1 MKFNCDC
8 CGICCKNIGNIPQ
21 LKFYDNGSGQCIHLT
36 KDNKCS
42 IYDKRP
48 EICNVS
54 IMYKKYY
61 SNSFTKIEFYELNY
75 KICIKLKNMHNSMAE
90 NFKETKSNI

>member
-8 CGICCKNIGNIPQ
+8 CGICCKNIKYVSQ
-21 LKFYDNGSGQCIHLT
+21 LKSYDNGNGQCIYLG

-42 IYDKRP
+42 IYNNRP

-61 SNSFTKIEFYELNY
+61 SSYYTEKEFYELNH
-75 KICIKLKNMHNSMAE
+75 KVCIKLKNIHNQ
-90 NFKETKSNI
+90 N